1 MQSNSLLFA
10 GADVS
15 SGRNPITFAA
25 LDEDRNITILEKRDV
40 PEVLLSLQEYK
51 HIWLAVSRSSAKAAQ
66 HIYADFKEQIVQT
79 GFKTLS
85 NKENQKNW
93 FETDAQSCY
102 RKWIGQNPLPRRS
115 LEGRLQRALI
125 LYEQGLRIEDPM
137 DIFEEITRYKLIK
150 GIFRLENIYS
160 SKQLDALA
168 AAHLAWSSVNRP
180 ERIAAQGEFVLP
192 VQE

>member
-15 SGRNPITFAA
+15 SGRNLITFAA
-25 LDEDRNITILEKRDV
+25 LDEDRNIAILEKWDV
-40 PEVLLSLQEYK
+40 PQVLLTLQEYK
-51 HIWLAVSRSSAKAAQ
+51 HIWLAMGRSSAKAAQ
-66 HIYADFKEQIVQT
+66 DVYLDFREQIAQA
-79 GFKTLS
+79 GLEAFSK
-85 NKENQKNW
+85 KENQKHW
-93 FETDAQSCY
+93 FETDAQGCY
-102 RKWIGQNPLPRRS
+102 REWIGQKPLPRRS

-125 LYEQGLRIEDPM
+125 LYEQGLRVEDPM

-150 GIFRLENIYS
+150 GIFRIENIYS

-168 AAHLAWSSVNRP
+168 AAYLAWSSVNRP
-180 ERIAAQGEFVLP
+180 EWIAAQGEFVLP